1 MKRIGLLSKG
11 MIVLAC
17 LGMLIPAPVLHAATG
32 DAPQQQW
39 RATPN
44 PAVRVDVALGAD
56 GSLRGQAVNA
66 QGKPAA
72 MTRVSLLQDDRT
84 VATAMTDRDGN
95 FLVRGMRAGTYRLVA
110 GQASV
115 TYRLWRPNTAPPSAT
130 RAALVVV
137 DGRQVLAQ
145 DGPLGYWLTNPWVVA
160 GLVAAAV
167 AIPVAIH
174 NHQTDN
180 GPVVPATP

>member
-1 MKRIGLLSKG
+1 MKGIGLLRTG
-11 MIVLAC
+11 MIVVAC
-17 LGMLIPAPVLHAATG
+17 LGMLIPPSALQAATG
-32 DAPQQQW
+32 DASSQQPTAN
-39 RATPN
+39 RAIT
-44 PAVRVDVALGAD
+44 ADLALGGD

-66 QGKPAA
+66 QGKPVPL
-72 MTRVSLLQDDRT
+72 TRVSLRQNDRE
-84 VATAMTDRDGN
+84 VATTTTDRNGH
-95 FLVRGMRAGTYRLVA
+95 FLLPGLRGGTYQLVA

-115 TYRLWRPNTAPPSAT
+115 TYRLWQAKMAPPSAT

-145 DGPLGYWLTNPWVVA
+145 HGPLGYWLSNPWVVA

-174 NHQTDN
+174 NHQVDN
-180 GPVVPATP
+180 GPSTP

>member
-32 DAPQQQW
+32 DTPGQQP
-39 RATPN
+39 TSN
-44 PAVRVDVALGAD
+44 PTVTVDVALWAD
-56 GSLRGQAVNA
+56 GSLRGQTVDA
-66 QGKPAA
+66 QGKPVPTA
-72 MTRVSLLQDDRT
+72 RVSLRQDDRE
-84 VATAMTDRDGN
+84 VATVLTDRNGQ
-95 FLVRGMRAGTYRLVA
+95 FLVPGLRAGTYRLVA
-110 GQASV
+110 GQASMMC
-115 TYRLWRPNTAPPSAT
+115 RLWQPRMAPPSAT
-130 RAALVVV
+130 PAALVVV

-145 DGPLGYWLTNPWVVA
+145 HGPLGYWLTNPWVVA

-180 GPVVPATP
+180 GPAVPSTP

>member
-32 DAPQQQW
+32 DAPRQQPTAN
-39 RATPN
+39 AT
-44 PAVRVDVALGAD
+44 VTVDVALGAD

-72 MTRVSLLQDDRT
+72 LTRVSLLQDNRE
-84 VATAMTDRDGN
+84 VAAAMTDRDGN

-115 TYRLWRPNTAPPSAT
+115 TYRLWRPKMAPPSAN